1 MNINY
6 LERFQQVVVFLVV
19 REILKKYNSFDEYK
33 NSPNSDKAY
42 KLHCAISPDGL
53 AKLSKFNNTKNF
65 EKFLTDSTSLFIY
78 HRHCHKHYKS
88 DKKFSRNSWFEINDN
103 IVKSAFENPKKWNTK
118 NKKLLSEYSHKWIDK
133 HIYFSIDNS
142 TIDDKL
148 INTIKDELMTKKEKE
163 LINQKYEN
171 GEGAFI
177 SAEEE
182 IKQLEKAERKKLR
195 ATERRIKRIAQKT
208 LIEEQTKIAKLEQEN
223 KQLKAEIEHLKSL
236 KDLNSD
242 IEDISPIEYEDL
254 DKYFPDGIDLA
265 DASQKHLI
273 DRISEKCWN
282 KLNEECN
289 CEKNDNNKQEV
300 ETQIKQTIEHN
311 DTNFDIPS
319 EEEILAE
326 KKKTLS
332 YRLQE
337 FHNKGYLQASEAK
350 RLRRHSIYAEEI
362 APIKDSGI
370 SLTDCNKH
378 IEQRIKILNNI
389 IKHPTEWN
397 VDINDK
403 NNELG
408 RWYSV
413 TKKATTLAL
422 KNF

>member
-19 REILKKYNSFDEYK
+19 REILKKYKTFDEYK

-65 EKFLTDSTSLFIY
+65 EKFLIDSTSLFIY
-78 HRHCHKHYKS
+78 HRHCHKNYKS
-88 DKKFSRNSWFEINDN
+88 GKQFSRNSWFEINN
-103 IVKSAFENPKKWNTK
+103 KIVKSAFENQKNWNTK
-118 NKKLLSEYSHKWIDK
+118 NKKLLSKDAHKWIDK

-142 TIDDKL
+142 IIDDKL

-163 LINQKYEN
+163 LIVQKYAK

-195 ATERRIKRIAQKT
+195 TTERRIKRIAQKT

-242 IEDISPIEYEDL
+242 IEDTSPIEYEDL
-254 DKYFPDGIDLA
+254 DKYFPDGIDSN
-265 DASQKHLI
+265 DPSQQHLI
-273 DRISEKCWN
+273 YRISEKCWN

-289 CEKNDNNKQEV
+289 CEKQNDRQQI
-300 ETQIKQTIEHN
+300 ETPIKQTIEHN
-311 DTNFDIPS
+311 DSETDIPT

-337 FHNKGYLQASEAK
+337 FHNKGYLQATEAE
-350 RLRRHSIYAEEI
+350 RLRRHSIYALEI
-362 APIKDSGI
+362 APIKDIGI
-370 SLTDCNKH
+370 SISDCNKH
-378 IEQRIKILNNI
+378 IEERIKILNNI

-397 VDINDK
+397 VDILDK

-408 RWYSV
+408 KWYNV
-413 TKKATTLAL
+413 TKKTTTLANL
-422 KNF
+422 R